1 MKGNTASQRLQ
12 LSIGALGVVYGDI
25 GTSPIYAFRECFF
38 GSGHV
43 APDPA
48 NVMGVLSLIVWSLIL
63 VISVKYLVFVMR
75 ADNHGEGG
83 IIALVALLNP
93 WKSRPGTSR
102 YVLMLLGL
110 FGGAL
115 LYGDGTITPAISVL
129 SAIEGL
135 DVATPAFHPYVIPI
149 TLVLLVALFALQ
161 PRGTGGIGAV
171 FGPVLIL
178 WFLAIAALG
187 VSGIARQPQVLL
199 AANPWFALDYFLRHG
214 LAGFGVLGAVF
225 LAVTGGEALYADMGH
240 FGRRPIRYAWFGLVL
255 PSLLL
260 NYFGQGALVLG
271 DPKGTHDPFYN
282 LAPAWAIYPLV
293 VLAGAATVIASQ
305 AVISGAFS
313 LTRQLVQLRQLPPLE
328 IVQTSSDEH
337 GQIYIPFVN
346 WLLMLAT
353 LGLVLGFRSS
363 DALSSAYGIAVSA
376 TMVIT
381 TILAFFVARRFEWH
395 PVLVGFLAVVLLIFD
410 VSFFASNL
418 AKVADGGWYP
428 IVTALVAFSV
438 MFAWA
443 GGRRVLSEKWGQ
455 LSRPAGDLARE
466 IEKHPPYRIPGT
478 AVFFSAQG
486 LVSPNIFRHLQRH
499 RVLQSEVLLL
509 TVLTSDKPRVPASER
524 LQLIGVAPGI
534 SRVLIRYGFMQIPNI
549 PLSLRMCEKL
559 GLHIDLK
566 NATYYVGRE
575 TLIPSHKV
583 SRWWPWRRHLFV
595 FLSRN
600 AMRNTAFYQLP
611 PEDIVEL
618 GFQVEI

>member
-1 MKGNTASQRLQ
+1 MHDNSNKQKLR

-38 GSGHV
+38 GGGHV
-43 APDPA
+43 TPDPA
-48 NVMGVLSLIVWSLIL
+48 NVLGVLSLIVWSLIL
-63 VISVKYLVFVMR
+63 VISIKYLLFVMR

-93 WKSRPGTSR
+93 WKARPGTGR
-102 YVLMLLGL
+102 YLLMMLGL

-135 DVATPAFHPYVIPI
+135 DVATPAFHPYIIPI
-149 TLVLLVALFALQ
+149 TLVLLVVLFAVQ

-178 WFLAIAALG
+178 WFLAIGALG
-187 VSGIARQPQVLL
+187 LSGIVRNPQVLL
-199 AANPWFALDYFLRHG
+199 SANPWYALEYFLRHG
-214 LAGFGVLGAVF
+214 FAGFAVLGSVF

-240 FGRRPIRYAWFGLVL
+240 FGRGPIRYAWFCLVL
-255 PSLLL
+255 PALLL

-271 DPKGTHDPFYN
+271 DPQAKDPFYN
-282 LAPAWAIYPLV
+282 LAPAWAIYPMV
-293 VLAGAATVIASQ
+293 VLAAAATVIASQ

-328 IVQTSSDEH
+328 IVQTSSGEQ

-353 LGLVLGFRSS
+353 LGLVLGFKSS

-381 TILAFFVARRFEWH
+381 TILAFFVARRFDWH
-395 PVLVGFLAVVLLIFD
+395 PMLVGFLAAFLLIFD

-418 AKVADGGWYP
+418 VKVEDGGWYP
-428 IVTALVAFSV
+428 IVAAILSFAV
-438 MFAWA
+438 MFSWA
-443 GGRRVLSEKWGQ
+443 SGRRVLGEKWGQ
-455 LSRPAGDLARE
+455 WARPVAELAQE
-466 IEKHPPYRIPGT
+466 IEKDPPHRIAGT

-486 LVSPNIFRHLQRH
+486 LVSPNVFRHLKRH
-499 RVLQSEVLLL
+499 RVLQHEVILL
-509 TVLTSDKPRVPASER
+509 TVLTSDQPRVPATER
-524 LQLIGVAPGI
+524 LQLIGV
-534 SRVLIRYGFMQIPNI
+534 SRGLSRLVIRYGFMQMPNI
-549 PLSLRMCEKL
+549 PVALRLCGKL
-559 GLHIDLK
+559 GLDIDQD
-566 NATYYVGRE
+566 NITYYVGRE
-575 TLIPSHKV
+575 TLIASQKV
-583 SRWWPWRRHLFV
+583 SPWWPWRRHLFV
-595 FLSRN
+595 FLARN
-600 AMRNTAFYQLP
+600 AMRNTAFYHLP

>member
-1 MKGNTASQRLQ
+1 
-12 LSIGALGVVYGDI
+12 VVYGDI

-38 GSGHV
+38 GAGHV

-48 NVMGVLSLIVWSLIL
+48 NVLGVLSLIVWSLIL

-93 WKSRPGTSR
+93 WKAKPGTGR
-102 YVLMLLGL
+102 YLLMMLGL

-135 DVATPAFHPYVIPI
+135 DVATPAFHPYIISI
-149 TLVLLVALFALQ
+149 TLVLLVALFAVQ

-178 WFLAIAALG
+178 WFLAIGALG
-187 VSGIARQPQVLL
+187 VSGIVRHPQVLL
-199 AANPWFALDYFLRHG
+199 AGNPWYALDYFLRHG
-214 LAGFGVLGAVF
+214 FAGFAVLGSVF

-240 FGRRPIRYAWFGLVL
+240 FGRGPIRYAWFVLVL
-255 PSLLL
+255 PCLLL

-271 DPKGTHDPFYN
+271 DPQGSHDPFYN
-282 LAPAWAIYPLV
+282 LAPTWAIYPLV
-293 VLAGAATVIASQ
+293 ILAGAATVIASQ

-328 IVQTSSDEH
+328 IVQTSPDEQ

-395 PVLVGFLAVVLLIFD
+395 PVLVGFLAAFLLIFD

-428 IVTALVAFSV
+428 IVTAMLSFAV

-443 GGRRVLSEKWGQ
+443 SGRRVLGEKWGHWA
-455 LSRPAGDLARE
+455 RPAHELAQE
-466 IEKHPPYRIPGT
+466 IEKNPPYRIPGT
-478 AVFFSAQG
+478 AVFFSAHG
-486 LVSPNIFRHLQRH
+486 LVSPNVFRHLTRH
-499 RVLQSEVLLL
+499 RVLQHEVLLL
-509 TVLTSDKPRVPASER
+509 TVLTSEHPRVPPTER

-534 SRVLIRYGFMQIPNI
+534 SRVVVRYGYMQSPNI
-549 PLSLRMCEKL
+549 PAALRRCEKL
-559 GLHIDLK
+559 GLHFDHD
-566 NATYYVGRE
+566 NVTYYVGRE
-575 TLIPSHKV
+575 TLIPSQKV

-600 AMRNTAFYQLP
+600 AMRNTAFYRLP

>member
-1 MKGNTASQRLQ
+1 MNENSNKQTLR

-38 GSGHV
+38 GGGHV

-48 NVMGVLSLIVWSLIL
+48 NILGVLSLIVWSLIL
-63 VISVKYLVFVMR
+63 VISIKYLVFVMR

-93 WKSRPGTSR
+93 WKAKPGTGR
-102 YVLMLLGL
+102 YFLMMLGL

-135 DVATPAFHPYVIPI
+135 KVATPAFQPYVIPI
-149 TLVLLVALFALQ
+149 TLVLLIALFALQ
-161 PRGTGGIGAV
+161 PRGTGGIGAI

-178 WFLAIAALG
+178 WFAAIGALG
-187 VSGIARQPQVLL
+187 VSGIVRQPEVLKAL
-199 AANPWFALDYFLRHG
+199 NPWYAIEYFLRHG
-214 LAGFGVLGAVF
+214 FGGFAVLGSVF

-240 FGRRPIRYAWFGLVL
+240 FGRSPIRYAWFVLVL
-255 PSLLL
+255 PALLL

-271 DPKGTHDPFYN
+271 NPDEAHEPFYH
-282 LAPAWAIYPLV
+282 LVPSWGIYPMV

-305 AVISGAFS
+305 AVISGTFS
-313 LTRQLVQLRQLPPLE
+313 LTRQLVQLRQLPPLD
-328 IVQTSSDEH
+328 IVQTSSDEQ
-337 GQIYIPFVN
+337 GQIYIPLVN
-346 WLLMLAT
+346 WVLMLAT
-353 LGLVLGFRSS
+353 LGLVLGFKSS

-381 TILAFFVARRFEWH
+381 TVLAFFVARRFDWH
-395 PVLVGFLAVVLLIFD
+395 PMLVGFLAAFLLIFD

-418 AKVADGGWYP
+418 VKIEDGGWYP
-428 IVTALVAFSV
+428 VVTAMLSFAI

-443 GGRRVLSEKWGQ
+443 SGRRVLGEKWS
-455 LSRPAGDLARE
+455 LHARPAAELAQE
-466 IEKHPPYRIPGT
+466 VEQDPPYRIPGT

-486 LVSPNIFRHLQRH
+486 LVSPNVFRHLKRH
-499 RVLQSEVLLL
+499 RVLQQEVLLL
-509 TVLTSDKPRVPASER
+509 TVLTSDEPRVPATER
-524 LQLIGVAPGI
+524 LQLIGVSPGI
-534 SRVLIRYGFMQIPNI
+534 TRVVVRYGFMQNPNI
-549 PLSLRMCEKL
+549 PLALRLCGKL
-559 GLHIDLK
+559 GLQVDPA
-566 NATYYVGRE
+566 NTTYYVGRE
-575 TLIPSHKV
+575 TLIAAQKV
-583 SRWWPWRRHLFV
+583 GWWWPWRRHLFV
-595 FLSRN
+595 FLARN
-600 AMRNTAFYQLP
+600 AMRNTAFYHLP

>member
-1 MKGNTASQRLQ
+1 MSQDNDKPLLP

-25 GTSPIYAFRECFF
+25 GTSPIYALRECFF
-38 GSGHV
+38 GGGQV
-43 APDPA
+43 TPDIA
-48 NVMGVLSLIVWSLIL
+48 NVLGVLSLIVWSLIL

-93 WKSRPGTSR
+93 WKSKPGSGR
-102 YVLMLLGL
+102 YLLMMLGL

-129 SAIEGL
+129 SAVEGL
-135 DVATPAFHPYVIPI
+135 KVATPALQPYVIPI
-149 TLVLLVALFALQ
+149 TLVLLIALFALQ
-161 PRGTGGIGAV
+161 PRGTGGIGAI

-187 VSGIARQPQVLL
+187 VVGILRHPEVLKAL
-199 AANPWFALDYFLRHG
+199 NPWYALDYFLRHG
-214 LAGFGVLGAVF
+214 FAAFAVLGSVF

-240 FGRRPIRYAWFGLVL
+240 FGRGPIRYAWFSLVL

-271 DPKGTHDPFYN
+271 DPGAKDPFYN

-313 LTRQLVQLRQLPPLE
+313 LTRQLVQLRQLPPLD
-328 IVQTSSDEH
+328 IVQTSSDEQ
-337 GQIYIPFVN
+337 GQIYIPLVN
-346 WLLMLAT
+346 WVLMLAT
-353 LGLVLGFRSS
+353 LGLVLGFKTS

-381 TILAFFVARRFEWH
+381 TVLAFFVARRFDWH
-395 PVLVGFLAVVLLIFD
+395 QVPVGFLAAFLLVFD

-418 AKVADGGWYP
+418 VKIEDGGWYP
-428 IVTALVAFSV
+428 VGTAVLSFAV

-443 GGRRVLSEKWGQ
+443 SGRRVLGEKWSQ
-455 LSRPAGDLARE
+455 HARPAGDLAQE
-466 IEKHPPYRIPGT
+466 IERDPPYRIPGT

-486 LVSPNIFRHLQRH
+486 LVSPNVFRHLQRH
-499 RVLQSEVLLL
+499 RVLQKEVLLL
-509 TVLTSDKPRVPASER
+509 TVLTSDRPRVPTSER
-524 LQLIGVAPGI
+524 LQLIGVSPGI
-534 SRVLIRYGFMQIPNI
+534 TRVVVRYGFMQSPNI
-549 PLSLRMCEKL
+549 PLTLRLCGKL
-559 GLHIDLK
+559 GLQLDFGNI
-566 NATYYVGRE
+566 TYYVGRE
-575 TLIPSHKV
+575 TLIATRRV
-583 SRWWPWRRHLFV
+583 GWWWPWRRHLFV
-595 FLSRN
+595 FLARN
-600 AMRNTAFYQLP
+600 AMRNTAFYRLP